1 MKRVLW
7 IATILLAMA
16 AVSCS
21 LLQNEDPI
29 PSSARVVPGEYRL
42 GPADLL
48 SIVVWK
54 QPELSVGQIPVRP
67 DGKISLPLVG
77 ELKVAGLTAVEIKEA
92 ITERIKEYVTEPN
105 VTVIVLQVNY
115 PLAFVIGEVNR
126 PGPVPIRQDTTMLQ
140 LMSLVGGFSPFADK
154 SHIHLL
160 RREGGK
166 EIRMR
171 FNYGQVANGKHMEQ
185 NVIVKPGDVIVVD
198 D

>member
-1 MKRVLW
+1 MKRIFW
-7 IATILLAMA
+7 IVGASFAMA
-16 AVSCS
+16 AAGCS
-21 LLQNEDPI
+21 LFQRDEPVPRSATI
-29 PSSARVVPGEYRL
+29 VPSEYRV
-42 GPADLL
+42 GPTDVL

-54 QPELSVGQIPVRP
+54 QPDLSVGQIPVRP

-92 ITERIKEYVTEPN
+92 ITERIKEYVTDPN

-115 PLAFVIGEVNR
+115 PVAFVIGEVNR

-140 LMSLVGGFSPFADK
+140 LVSMVGGFNLFADK
-154 SHIHLL
+154 SHVHLL

-171 FNYGQVANGKHMEQ
+171 FNYDQVVKGKHLEQ
-185 NVIVKPGDVIVVD
+185 NVIVRPGDVIVVD